1 MQEPMKPQKKYFPGQ
16 EETEKVLDVIRRHWF
31 SYTIFVFFAVAML
44 VPVVIALI
52 YGVSNSENIS
62 AGWVNIGII
71 ALSIY
76 TLSIFGLLI
85 FGFTDYY
92 LDVYILTDHRIVDIA
107 QNGFF
112 KRKISELNVRQIQD
126 VNAEVNGLFA
136 TIFHF
141 GDVYIQ
147 TAGERENFVFR
158 SVPHPYRTTKKI
170 LELHEAYLRRKG
182 LKQKEINQEKAPED
196 EQFIEPE
203 TVDSQEFKE
212 INDKRQK
219 TIIDGI
225 TNTIKEEGKLEE
237 DKEID
242 L

>member
-1 MQEPMKPQKKYFPGQ
+1 MEESKIFQKKYFPGQ

-31 SYTIFVFFAVAML
+31 SYTIFVFFAIAML
-44 VPVVIALI
+44 VPVVIALV

-62 AGWVNIGII
+62 RGWINVGII

-85 FGFTDYY
+85 FGFIDYY
-92 LDVYILTDHRIVDIA
+92 LDVYVLTDHRIVDIA

-126 VNAEVNGLFA
+126 VNAEVNGIFA

-141 GDVYIQ
+141 GDVFIQ
-147 TAGERENFVFR
+147 TAGERENFIFR
-158 SVPHPYRTTKKI
+158 SVPHPYRTSKRI
-170 LELHEAYLRRKG
+170 LELHENYLRRKSMKKTTKVDSG
-182 LKQKEINQEKAPED
+182 VED
-196 EQFIEPE
+196 EQFVEPE
-203 TVDSQEFKE
+203 TLDSQDFKK
-212 INDKRQK
+212 IDANRQR
-219 TIIDGI
+219 TIIAGI
-225 TNTIKEEGKLEE
+225 DSTKKGIGELEE
-237 DKEID
+237 NKEVD

>member
-1 MQEPMKPQKKYFPGQ
+1 MEESKIFQKRYFPGQ

-31 SYTIFVFFAVAML
+31 SYTIFVFFAIAML
-44 VPVVIALI
+44 IPVVLALV
-52 YGVSNSENIS
+52 YGINNSENIS
-62 AGWVNIGII
+62 VGWINIGII

-85 FGFTDYY
+85 FGFIDYY
-92 LDVYILTDHRIVDIA
+92 LDVYVLTDHRIVDIA

-126 VNAEVNGLFA
+126 VNAEVNGIFA

-141 GDVYIQ
+141 GDVFIQ
-147 TAGERENFVFR
+147 TAGERENFIFR

-170 LELHEAYLRRKG
+170 LELHEAYLRRKSS
-182 LKQKEINQEKAPED
+182 KQTITKVEGGDED
-196 EQFIEPE
+196 EQFVEPE
-203 TVDSQEFKE
+203 TVDSPDFKK
-212 INDKRQK
+212 IDAKRQK
-219 TIIDGI
+219 AIIAGI
-225 TNTIKEEGKLEE
+225 DNSKKESGKLEE
-237 DKEID
+237 NKEID